1 MNKYY
6 VEIPYRCDT
15 YGRVCGFVFAESQEE
30 AEFRTND
37 INNIADAEYND
48 RDTDNTEHYYD
59 EKEVSFSQLDV
70 PEDEIPEELRV
81 PTLHKAELLSD
92 YFLREINLI

>member
-15 YGRVCGFVFAESQEE
+15 QGRVCGFVFAETQEE
-30 AEFRTND
+30 AEFRSSD
-37 INNIADAEYND
+37 INNIFDAEYND
-48 RDTDNTEHYYD
+48 RETDNTEHYYD
-59 EKEVSFSQLDV
+59 EKEVSISQTNV
-70 PEDEIPEELRV
+70 PENDIPLEMRV
-81 PTLHKAELLSD
+81 PVLRQAEILPD